1 MLMGSATS
9 VIASIV
15 HIKEDI
21 KKVSLGLALK
31 GFQRVT
37 LT

>member
-1 MLMGSATS
+1 MGSATS
-9 VIASIV
+9 VIANIV

-21 KKVSLGLALK
+21 KKVSLELALK
-31 GFQRVT
+31 GCQRVT